1 MINLLP
7 PEHRQEIIYG
17 RKNKALVGWIIAML
31 IVLIG
36 VIAITFIGQFYIKS
50 NVNNLNKTIQA
61 TQQRIKDQNLEA
73 RQAEI
78 SQFANNLNTV
88 NSLLADQLLFSKIIT
103 NLGEILPSGVTVQ
116 NIDFTSTDSTLK
128 LQLIGADEK
137 AVTQGFVNVSSAP
150 NSLITA
156 ADLES
161 VDCSGQ
167 GGCVATV
174 TALLNKDSE
183 LYFLNDI
190 KSRLDSQ

>member
-7 PEHRQEIIYG
+7 PENRQEIIYG

-31 IVLIG
+31 LVLVG
-36 VIAITFIGQFYIKS
+36 VIAITVVGQFYIKS
-50 NVNNLNKTIQA
+50 NVNNLNKTIQT
-61 TQQRIKDQNLEA
+61 TQQRIKDQNLES

-128 LQLIGADEK
+128 LQLIGSDEK
-137 AVTQGFVNVSSAP
+137 AVTQGFVNISSAP

-156 ADLES
+156 ADLEN